1 MHFFFGLQADL
12 KLCTPGLRW
21 ALESSVNL
29 KCNFVS
35 LLLCFSGPKQ
45 DQAGDTKLLA
55 EVHSGGAG
63 ALLQRHASRLL
74 PF

>member
-1 MHFFFGLQADL
+1 M
-12 KLCTPGLRW
+12 
-21 ALESSVNL
+21 NL
-29 KCNFVS
+29 KCNFAS
-35 LLLCFSGPKQ
+35 LLSCFSGAKQ

-63 ALLQRHASRLL
+63 ALLQGHASRLL

>member
-1 MHFFFGLQADL
+1 M
-12 KLCTPGLRW
+12 
-21 ALESSVNL
+21 NL
-29 KCNFVS
+29 KSNFAS
-35 LLLCFSGPKQ
+35 LLSCFSGAKQ

-63 ALLQRHASRLL
+63 ALLQGHASRLL